1 MMRKSRFG
9 SKAGGEDRRDED
21 RDSGGSGSSD
31 HGAGE
36 NGTDAGE
43 SGTHIAGTDRY
54 ERSSERAGA
63 SKSKSGWERKRER
76 AGAETSASARRVS
89 AGGLSRKGMPG
100 DRGIGR
106 DGTIDS
112 PDGAEARSAD
122 SGAAKPPGRM
132 HDAEKRH
139 EDERAK
145 RLEQA
150 RVLLEQTLAGTRRV
164 GAGDS
169 ATSKAAGSNAARS
182 DAARSNAA
190 RSNAARSNAG
200 RSDATNPSATR
211 TPRAF
216 QSPESRDPPAFP
228 DPFEDADPFEPFEQC
243 VPASAASA
251 RHAVSPAGSAD
262 SGESIYSRSSETRRG
277 TRNAGPAHSS
287 SSEAKAS
294 KRPQRSLKGRALGY
308 LSRREYSRAELSRKL
323 VPFVEEADSLETLLD
338 TLEREGWLSNERFVE
353 SVVHRRAG
361 RMGASRIVD
370 ELKRHAV
377 GDALIRQTGEKLS
390 GTEIARARAVWSRKY
405 GTPPANPAERA
416 KQSRFLA
423 ARGFSGGTIA
433 KVLKGSDDDP
443 GIDPGD
449 E

>member
-31 HGAGE
+31 HGAGA

-150 RVLLEQTLAGTRRV
+150 RVLLEQTLAGTQRV

-169 ATSKAAGSNAARS
+169 ATSKAARSNAARS
-182 DAARSNAA
+182 DAARSDAA
-190 RSNAARSNAG
+190 
-200 RSDATNPSATR
+200 NPSATR

-377 GDALIRQTGEKLS
+377 GDALIKQTGEKLS
-390 GTEIARARAVWSRKY
+390 GTEIARAKAVWSRKY